1 MHVRGW
7 TPDACQES
15 GYFQAPNWI
24 LAQEVFSMVRKV
36 DRELKLEAIRMA
48 SLAQLPSRVP
58 QPLRVHRDLL
68 QPRKESLHPAL
79 RITRSI
85 RAAHIHNRRLR
96 VSVFPGEYQ
105 QQTPVRTYIHMAR
118 FVPGVLCIV
127 VRRHNLLL
135 WRNMQVPCETSP
147 GIHSPGDILIM
158 TTFNCTWSTLG
169 HVKA

>member
-1 MHVRGW
+1 
-7 TPDACQES
+7 
-15 GYFQAPNWI
+15 
-24 LAQEVFSMVRKV
+24 MVRKV

-48 SLAQLPSRVP
+48 SLAQLPGRVP

-68 QPRKESLHPAL
+68 QPRKESLHPVL
-79 RITRSI
+79 RITRPI

-105 QQTPVRTYIHMAR
+105 EQTPVRTYIHMAR

-147 GIHSPGDILIM
+147 GIHSPRRYSHNDNIQLHLVNTGTCNSMILSKLGAIPIM
-158 TTFNCTWSTLG
+158 GIETTEWSSLTG
-169 HVKA
+169 NSS